1 MGAAVGVTLIGVR
14 AAERLLE
21 DSGRSALRT

>member
-14 AAERLLE
+14 VAERLPE